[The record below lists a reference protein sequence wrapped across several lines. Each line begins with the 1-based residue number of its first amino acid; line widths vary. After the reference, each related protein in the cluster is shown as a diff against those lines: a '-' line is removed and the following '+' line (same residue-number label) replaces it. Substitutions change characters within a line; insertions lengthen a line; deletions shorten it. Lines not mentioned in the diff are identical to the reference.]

1 SDSTA
6 RPPQQGIRY
15 GLGAIKNVGDGVVNL
30 IVNERKAKGCFHSL
44 EDVGERVDLR
54 QLNKRALECLVKCG
68 VFDEFGRREQVLAV
82 VDRMLESSQRAHY
95 AQSVGQLDL
104 FGGALGVA
112 GLSFPPLPD
121 AEPRPL

>member
-1 SDSTA
+1 DRVIS
-6 RPPQQGIRY
+6 
-15 GLGAIKNVGDGVVNL
+15 LVVG
-30 IVNERKAKGCFHSL
+30 ERKANGPYKSL
-44 EDVGERVDLR
+44 EDFCERVDLR
-54 QLNKRALECLVKCG
+54 QVNKRALECLIKCG
-68 VFDEFGRREQVLAV
+68 VFDEFGKREQILAV
-82 VDRMLESSQRAHY
+82 MDRMLESSQRAHH